1 MNEKMT
7 YDYRLEDS
15 FVKLA
20 ILPKAVQ
27 RFNTISIKIPA
38 VIWQE

>member
-1 MNEKMT
+1 MT
-7 YDYRLEDS
+7 YDYGLEDN
-15 FVKLA
+15 FVKMA
-20 ILPKAVQ
+20 ILPKAIQ